1 VRQEAVLG
9 TAVSLSEQ
17 TAATGEL
24 TIRFVTPTRL
34 EEGKSKRPL
43 KAPDFGVFFR
53 RLLWRIDNLAHQLAD
68 QPRREPEAVRH
79 LYQLADQV
87 RLVDANTRY
96 LDLWN
101 WSGRQ
106 QQKSPVGGFVGT
118 ATYRIPDWSYLLPW
132 LSWGQAVQ
140 VGKLTIKGNGAY
152 EMVTPDGSGYW
163 QQLLS

>member
-1 VRQEAVLG
+1 
-9 TAVSLSEQ
+9 
-17 TAATGEL
+17 
-24 TIRFVTPTRL
+24 
-34 EEGKSKRPL
+34 
-43 KAPDFGVFFR
+43 
-53 RLLWRIDNLAHQLAD
+53 
-68 QPRREPEAVRH
+68 VRH

-118 ATYRIPDWSYLLPW
+118 ATYRTPDW